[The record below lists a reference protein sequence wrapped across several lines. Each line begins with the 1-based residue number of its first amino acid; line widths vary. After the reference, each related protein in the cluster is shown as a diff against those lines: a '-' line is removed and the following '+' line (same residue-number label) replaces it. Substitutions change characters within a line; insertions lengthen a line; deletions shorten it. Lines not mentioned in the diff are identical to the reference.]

1 MAAPGEHELFLPL
14 QAAVASGDLPAV
26 VKSAEKILKKIPDDH
41 TALQAKL
48 VSLVKQGSFDDA
60 LSFMSRDKSGFFK
73 TRNFE
78 RSYCLFRL
86 NRLEE
91 ALENL
96 KDGSSH
102 KEHELRAQV
111 LYRLERYDD
120 AIPAYR
126 ALMEADGADGT
137 GDSGM
142 EHATNLVA
150 AMVGHEV
157 ATRAAGGTATTH
169 TPPPGEGFEQLY
181 NTSCLLLARGR
192 YADALTAIDAA
203 LIDCRD
209 VVTSEVGVTDEE
221 VEAELLLLRV
231 QRGAV
236 LHSLGNDVE
245 ASKELH
251 QALKHNVEPTL
262 GAIAAA
268 NLIAVNK
275 NHNVFD
281 SRKKLP
287 LVAAPEARAKMT
299 AAQRLLVSKNHVLLL
314 MFMGH
319 TEPLKK
325 QLEEFA
331 EEFPQSD
338 LPCLVKAS
346 NLMRRKSAAL
356 SRECLQNY
364 IDANPTSSDEVRLVM
379 AQIRI
384 EDEDYDSA
392 VKQLQEVQ
400 GLRQSPGFTGV
411 LVELL
416 SLQGRHEEATLTLNN
431 AIGFWE
437 KQTSPEAELNLIT
450 LLRAGAAYNVVH
462 SKYPEAAALY
472 QKILSIDR
480 QNVVA
485 LTELIKCFAE
495 YDLDIAEKWSEQ
507 LPPVGTDGP
516 ALDVDLLERANTRKR
531 PTAAASGK
539 GGGTEPM
546 SELAAVAAAAA
557 SDRPKRRR
565 KKRPGKMP
573 KDYNPNIPADPERW
587 LPKYERSEYK
597 KRHKKKAGLHHALQR
612 GPQGSSKAAADEAAE
627 RALAIEKEKASKA
640 AKAEATAA
648 AQIAQ
653 QASSKRKKKNNK
665 KKK

>member
-1 MAAPGEHELFLPL
+1 
-14 QAAVASGDLPAV
+14 V
-26 VKSAEKILKKIPDDH
+26 VLGH
-41 TALQAKL
+41 AL
-48 VSLVKQGSFDDA
+48 
-60 LSFMSRDKSGFFK
+60 
-73 TRNFE
+73 
-78 RSYCLFRL
+78 
-86 NRLEE
+86 
-91 ALENL
+91 
-96 KDGSSH
+96 
-102 KEHELRAQV
+102 QV

-462 SKYPEAAALY
+462 SKCGTPSSSVSNSFISSACRCWCVSMDTWRQRGDALTRWQPQPNRTQHHHPRPPQVSGSRCFIPEDSVDRPP
-472 QKILSIDR
+472 KCGSIDR
-480 QNVVA
+480 AYQVLCRVRPRHCRKVRV
-485 LTELIKCFAE
+485 TFYPSSC
-495 YDLDIAEKWSEQ
+495 YIAE
-507 LPPVGTDGP
+507 V
-516 ALDVDLLERANTRKR
+516 
-531 PTAAASGK
+531 
-539 GGGTEPM
+539 
-546 SELAAVAAAAA
+546 
-557 SDRPKRRR
+557 
-565 KKRPGKMP
+565 
-573 KDYNPNIPADPERW
+573 I
-587 LPKYERSEYK
+587 RSEYVTLDQK
-597 KRHKKKAGLHHALQR
+597 LNAWPSLFPPLGGLSNCRQ
-612 GPQGSSKAAADEAAE
+612 
-627 RALAIEKEKASKA
+627 
-640 AKAEATAA
+640 
-648 AQIAQ
+648 
-653 QASSKRKKKNNK
+653 
-665 KKK
+665 